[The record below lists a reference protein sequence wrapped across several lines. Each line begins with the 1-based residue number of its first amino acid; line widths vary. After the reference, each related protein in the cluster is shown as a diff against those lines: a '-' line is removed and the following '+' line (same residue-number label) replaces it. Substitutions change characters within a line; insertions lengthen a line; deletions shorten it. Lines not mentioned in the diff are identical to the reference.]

1 MIIPKNSAPIM
12 INKIDTLTKTNIK
25 KNTEQTVFLETVTII
40 AENTAIVE
48 KK

>member
-1 MIIPKNSAPIM
+1 MKR
-12 INKIDTLTKTNIK
+12 IDTLTKSNIK
-25 KNTEQTVFLETVTII
+25 KRTELTEFLETITMT